1 MFKVGDKIV
10 YPMHGAGIIEA
21 IEQRDFK
28 GEKCGFYV
36 LHMPYGG
43 MKVKIPAAS
52 SCEVGLRRIIGP
64 VEADKVFE
72 IFNNVPEDENA
83 NWSKRYRENMVR
95 IKSGN
100 IFEVA
105 CVVRS
110 LMLREKE
117 KGLSTGEKRM
127 LSSARQILVSEL
139 VLAKET
145 DRVDIEARINEA
157 IGAGG
162 Q

>member
-1 MFKVGDKIV
+1 MYNIGDKIV

-21 IEQRDFK
+21 IEEMDFR
-28 GEKCGFYV
+28 GSRCGFYV
-36 LHMPYGG
+36 LRMPVGG
-43 MKVKIPAAS
+43 MCVKIPACS
-52 SCEVGLRRIIGP
+52 GTEVGLRRIIDP
-64 VEADKVFE
+64 AEADKVFDMFKNDCE
-72 IFNNVPEDENA
+72 AENT

-100 IFEVA
+100 IYEVA
-105 CVVRS
+105 GVVKS

-139 VLAKET
+139 VLAKSSNQLE
-145 DRVDIEARINEA
+145 IERKINLS
-157 IGAGG
+157 IGV
-162 Q
+162 